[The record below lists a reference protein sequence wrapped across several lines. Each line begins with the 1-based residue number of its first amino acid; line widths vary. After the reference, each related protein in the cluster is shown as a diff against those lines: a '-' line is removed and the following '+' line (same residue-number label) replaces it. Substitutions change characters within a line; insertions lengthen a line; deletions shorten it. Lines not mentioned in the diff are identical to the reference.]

1 MATPKQL
8 SFIKAICNE
17 LGLKEP
23 KGDIPTWEASSF
35 ISKYSAKFYL
45 KKAKDKENRLKKNS
59 NSRNYNHE
67 SSFKADAHKGILGM
81 TTEQNVENIK
91 NALRHCR
98 GLDSWTGEK
107 R

>member
-1 MATPKQL
+1 MATSKQL

-59 NSRNYNHE
+59 NSRNYNYE
-67 SSFKADAHKGILGM
+67 SSFKADAHKEILGM

-91 NALRHCR
+91 NIWRNYFGFDIWANK
-98 GLDSWTGEK
+98 K